1 MKSFLP
7 RIALTGLLFWT
18 AAAPGAELPV
28 KKLVLYTSGVGFFE
42 HEGTVEANDSCT
54 MNFTAE
60 QLNDLLKTLV
70 IRDFD
75 GGSIGPILYP
85 AQNPLDKA
93 LEAFPINVSG
103 NLTRAALLQQL
114 RGAEVK
120 LELKD
125 NKALHGGSVQGT
137 VLGVEVKA
145 SQGQLPVESV
155 SLLTAD
161 GIEAIDLETIRNF
174 APTDPR
180 LIRELGKALS
190 VLASDRDGNRK
201 PFTIEFRGEGRR
213 RRQSTSYGF
222 PQALAKKL
230 QKRYPGWNYP
240 AMS

>member
-114 RGAEVK
+114 MRA
-120 LELKD
+120 
-125 NKALHGGSVQGT
+125 Q
-137 VLGVEVKA
+137 
-145 SQGQLPVESV
+145 P
-155 SLLTAD
+155 
-161 GIEAIDLETIRNF
+161 
-174 APTDPR
+174 
-180 LIRELGKALS
+180 
-190 VLASDRDGNRK
+190 
-201 PFTIEFRGEGRR
+201 
-213 RRQSTSYGF
+213 
-222 PQALAKKL
+222 
-230 QKRYPGWNYP
+230 
-240 AMS
+240 